1 MTRAKALQSCQAC
14 RRLKRRCSKDVP
26 ACSLCIRL
34 NKECNYPG
42 FQSADQ
48 NVLVDVFDRL
58 RHLEENLDTSKHASS
73 QVSLRQNT
81 TESPSSVQG
90 MRTPFP
96 AAFFL
101 DNESFRSLRSN
112 VLSWGLNNSLQQG
125 ASNLLG
131 VDRTEAC
138 ARYFSSVH
146 PWISFL
152 SPKRLKNGGKGS
164 SADLDGCEPLL
175 ILCFRLLTEE
185 LVDPPQETSQAS
197 PLYLSIR
204 ASLSAAADGGCVSL
218 RLVQSLVLLSLYELG
233 HAIYPTAYLTLAQA
247 ARMGTLMG
255 LQSKTKASRLFTP
268 ANSWTLREEQR
279 RTWWAIIIL
288 DRFAN
293 IGAGGLS
300 LCAPEPTST
309 DLLPVNDTSWDAGQV
324 VANEPLYTTEFCC
337 VAMVSPLA
345 RTCQAAHMLGK
356 IIQHDRDSDD
366 PAHSLAEA
374 LQIHRA
380 LASLRSNIELREDL
394 ESNVSALSLSC
405 SAIFLLYDRYQANE
419 SDDMVRLPA
428 ETELQHLTLESVRGI
443 ASSTAPKIAQIIR
456 HQENMAKSLLNAP
469 CLYRAAIIC
478 AWFIR
483 EDHDPRMYEALE
495 TIVTGLK
502 DLQTRWLVAGEYL
515 NLLGAAGV
523 LEFVDT
529 AHELRRIQVD
539 TV

>member
-1 MTRAKALQSCQAC
+1 MPSLQTTEAEVLQ
-14 RRLKRRCSKDVP
+14 RRS
-26 ACSLCIRL
+26 SLLPRKSTHQPTHCIRL
-34 NKECNYPG
+34 NKECIYPG
-42 FQSADQ
+42 FQSQDQ

-58 RHLEENLDTSKHASS
+58 RHLEENLDVNKRVSS
-73 QVSLRQNT
+73 QVFLPQNT
-81 TESPSSVQG
+81 AQTFPGIQG
-90 MRTPFP
+90 TKTPFP

-101 DNESFRSLRSN
+101 DNESFRALEAN
-112 VLSWGLNNSLQQG
+112 ALSWGLDNSLQRG

-131 VDRTEAC
+131 VDRTEASS
-138 ARYFSSVH
+138 RYFSSVH
-146 PWISFL
+146 PWFSFL
-152 SPKRLKNGGKGS
+152 SQKRLNNGDKGS
-164 SADLDGCEPLL
+164 SADLDGCERLL
-175 ILCFRLLTEE
+175 ILCFGLLTEE
-185 LVDPPQETSQAS
+185 LVHPPQELPQAS
-197 PLYLSIR
+197 RLYSSIR
-204 ASLSAAADGGCVSL
+204 ASVSAAVDGGCVSL

-279 RTWWAIIIL
+279 RTWWAILIL

-293 IGAGGLS
+293 IGAGGQS
-300 LCAPEPTST
+300 LCAPDPTST

-356 IIQHDRDSDD
+356 IIQHGRDTED

-380 LASLRSNIELREDL
+380 LSSLLSNLELREDL
-394 ESNVSALSLSC
+394 ESNVSALSLCC

-419 SDDMVRLPA
+419 SDEMVRLPA
-428 ETELQHLTLESVRGI
+428 ETELQHRTLESIRGI
-443 ASSTAPKIAQIIR
+443 ASSTAPKIAQII
-456 HQENMAKSLLNAP
+456 QDQPNLAKSLLNGP
-469 CLYRAAIIC
+469 SLYRAANIC

-483 EDHDPRMYEALE
+483 EDHDPMMYEALE
-495 TIVTGLK
+495 VIVAGLRG
-502 DLQTRWLVAGEYL
+502 LQARWPVAGEYL
-515 NLLGAAGV
+515 KLLRAAGV

-529 AHELRRIQVD
+529 APGLP
-539 TV
+539 